1 MDSILERG
9 PEAAET
15 GLSAGSAMTAADLT
29 AATAADL
36 LKEHGSPLFVVF
48 ERALRERFRLF
59 RAAFAREAARTEI
72 AYSYK
77 TNFLPALCAA
87 LHQEGALAEVTSGVE
102 YALARSLGC
111 GPRSILFNGPAKRRA
126 DLETA
131 LAEGALVV
139 VDSFSELESVVA
151 IAAQRASG
159 APIRLGLRIGLEG
172 AQSAWARFGFDAGSG
187 AALEALRRAAASP
200 GLRVEMLHNH
210 GGTDRREPQ
219 VYARVAER
227 LAGLAEQA
235 EALGHRIERIDIGG
249 GFSADVPPRD
259 FAAPVHAAL
268 DRASARLNRPLALAL
283 EPGRAIVDPPVVLL
297 ATVTAAKTLADGK
310 AAVFLDAGINLLPP
324 ARRSAP
330 RPLRALVPSASAPPP
345 LRTDVFG
352 PLCMPEDRLAEDVL
366 LPPLHPGAVVAVEEA
381 GAYALSQSTQFIDAR
396 PAVVL
401 WGAGGPERVRRRETW
416 RDVCGLDSLPERL
429 RPDGAGF

>member
-1 MDSILERG
+1 
-9 PEAAET
+9 
-15 GLSAGSAMTAADLT
+15 
-29 AATAADL
+29 
-36 LKEHGSPLFVVF
+36 
-48 ERALRERFRLF
+48 
-59 RAAFAREAARTEI
+59 
-72 AYSYK
+72 
-77 TNFLPALCAA
+77 
-87 LHQEGALAEVTSGVE
+87 
-102 YALARSLGC
+102 
-111 GPRSILFNGPAKRRA
+111 
-126 DLETA
+126 
-131 LAEGALVV
+131 
-139 VDSFSELESVVA
+139 
-151 IAAQRASG
+151 
-159 APIRLGLRIGLEG
+159 
-172 AQSAWARFGFDAGSG
+172 
-187 AALEALRRAAASP
+187 
-200 GLRVEMLHNH
+200 
-210 GGTDRREPQ
+210 
-219 VYARVAER
+219 VAER

-283 EPGRAIVDPPVVLL
+283 EPGRAIVDPAVVLL

-330 RPLRALVPSASAPPP
+330 RPLRALVPSLSAAPQ
-345 LRTDVFG
+345 RTHVFG

-366 LPPLHPGAVVAVEEA
+366 LPPLGPGTVVAVEEA

-416 RDVCGLDSLPERL
+416 RDVCGLDSLPNRL
-429 RPDGAGF
+429 RPNGAGF